1 MTTRDSV
8 FHYPAFVRFCMGDI
22 ATQLGTAI
30 VIIIVPLIAITF
42 LDATPF
48 DVGLLAAAER
58 LPFIMFSLIAGVS
71 ADKWERRTM
80 LFCANFLRVVLL
92 LIMMFVVWFGALSVI
107 TLAAMVFIV
116 GAANVYFEVA
126 YWTYIPALVPGRLV
140 AKGNGA
146 LAAIAGAAE
155 LAGPAVGGMLLK
167 IAGIPGALLLNSLLF
182 LAGSSM
188 ILTVP
193 RNKPAPPEGARPS
206 GLSQIKRGMHTLFH
220 SPPLRRLV
228 MTGAVWNLFACAAT
242 PQIMVYLTR
251 TLGLATTHVGVILGL
266 QGLGGLIGALCAG
279 KASEKLGHGRS
290 IMVGGVIYSL
300 FTLAICTVTHAAP
313 RDQWLLGV
321 FLFCAGW
328 GSSIGVVN
336 IISLRQLVSPEHLLG
351 RINAS
356 FRFITWGIMPP
367 AALLGGTLS
376 QLINS
381 RFVIISACL
390 LGLAFIICTYRRSTA
405 ILCVEAGPERL
416 SENS

>member
-1 MTTRDSV
+1 MTAPDSV
-8 FHYPAFVRFCMGDI
+8 FRHPAFVRFCVGDI
-22 ATQLGTAI
+22 ATQVGTAI
-30 VIIIVPLIAITF
+30 VIIIIPLIAITF
-42 LDATPF
+42 LDATPLE
-48 DVGLLAAAER
+48 VGILAASER
-58 LPFIMFSLIAGVS
+58 LPFIIFSLIAGVS
-71 ADKWERRTM
+71 ADKWERRLI

-92 LIMMFVVWFGALSVI
+92 LIITFVVWSGALSVI

-126 YWTYIPALVPGRLV
+126 YWTYIPALVPARLI

-155 LAGPAVGGMLLK
+155 LVGPAVGGMLLK

-182 LAGSSM
+182 LVGSGM

-193 RNKPAPPEGARPS
+193 KNKPAPQEGAHRS
-206 GLSQIKRGMHTLFH
+206 SLSQIKQGIHVLFH

-228 MTGAVWNLFACAAT
+228 IIGATWNIFACAAT

-251 TLGLATTHVGVILGL
+251 TLGLATTQVGLILGL
-266 QGLGGLIGALCAG
+266 QGLGGLVGALCAG
-279 KASEKLGHGRS
+279 RASERLGHGGS

-300 FTLAICTVTHAAP
+300 FTLAICTVTQSAP
-313 RDQWLLGV
+313 QDQLLIGAC
-321 FLFCAGW
+321 LFCAGW

-336 IISLRQLVSPEHLLG
+336 IISLRQLVSPEGLLG

-356 FRFITWGIMPP
+356 FRFVTWGIMPP
-367 AALLGGTLS
+367 AALLGGALS

-381 RFVIISACL
+381 RFVIVCACL
-390 LGLAFIICTYRRSTA
+390 LGLVLILYSFRSSTA
-405 ILCVEAGPERL
+405 LLCTEASPEQL
-416 SENS
+416 NQNS

>member
-1 MTTRDSV
+1 MTTRDSI

-30 VIIIVPLIAITF
+30 VIIVIPLIAITF

-48 DVGLLAAAER
+48 EIGLLAASER
-58 LPFIMFSLIAGVS
+58 LPFIIFSLIAGVS
-71 ADKWERRTM
+71 ADKWERRSI

-92 LIMMFVVWFGALSVI
+92 LIIMFIVWSGALSVM

-126 YWTYIPALVPGRLV
+126 YWTYIPALVPGRLI

-155 LAGPAVGGMLLK
+155 LVGPAVGGMLLK

-182 LAGSSM
+182 LVGSGM

-193 RNKPAPPEGARPS
+193 KNKPAPPEGAAPS
-206 GLSQIKRGMHTLFH
+206 SLSQIKLGIHTLFH

-228 MTGAVWNLFACAAT
+228 IIGAVWNIFACAAT

-251 TLGLATTHVGVILGL
+251 TLGLATTQVGLILGL

-279 KASEKLGHGRS
+279 KASERLGHGRS

-300 FTLAICTVTHAAP
+300 FTLAICTVTQAAP
-313 RDQWLLGV
+313 QDQLLLGA

-336 IISLRQLVSPEHLLG
+336 IISLRQLVSPEYLLG

-367 AALLGGTLS
+367 AALLGGALS

-390 LGLAFIICTYRRSTA
+390 LGLAFILCSYRKSTA
-405 ILCVEAGPERL
+405 LLGIDTPPDRL
-416 SENS
+416 SENG

>member
-1 MTTRDSV
+1 MTIRDSI

-30 VIIIVPLIAITF
+30 VIIVIPLIAITF

-48 DVGLLAAAER
+48 EIGLLAASER
-58 LPFIMFSLIAGVS
+58 LPFILFSLIAGVC
-71 ADKWERRTM
+71 ADKWERRSI
-80 LFCANFLRVVLL
+80 LFFANSLRVMLL
-92 LIMMFVVWFGALSVI
+92 LAIMFIVWSGALSVMI
-107 TLAAMVFIV
+107 LAAMVFII

-126 YWTYIPALVPGRLV
+126 YWTYIPALVPGRLI

-155 LAGPAVGGMLLK
+155 LVGPAVGGVLLK
-167 IAGIPGALLLNSLLF
+167 IIGILGTLSLNSLLF
-182 LAGSSM
+182 LVGTGM

-193 RNKPAPPEGARPS
+193 KNKPMLPEGGYPS
-206 GLSQIKRGMHTLFH
+206 SLSQIKLGINTLFH

-228 MTGAVWNLFACAAT
+228 IIGAMWNIYACAAT

-251 TLGLATTHVGVILGL
+251 TLGFATTQVGLILGL

-279 KASEKLGHGRS
+279 KASERLGYGRS
-290 IMVGGVIYSL
+290 IMVGGIIYSL
-300 FTLAICTVTHAAP
+300 FTLAICTVAP
-313 RDQWLLGV
+313 ATPQHQLLLGV

-336 IISLRQLVSPEHLLG
+336 IISLRQLVSPEFLLG

-367 AALLGGTLS
+367 AALLGGAIS

-390 LGLAFIICTYRRSTA
+390 LGLACIWCSYRKSTA
-405 ILCVEAGPERL
+405 ILCTETSPERL
-416 SENS
+416 SENG